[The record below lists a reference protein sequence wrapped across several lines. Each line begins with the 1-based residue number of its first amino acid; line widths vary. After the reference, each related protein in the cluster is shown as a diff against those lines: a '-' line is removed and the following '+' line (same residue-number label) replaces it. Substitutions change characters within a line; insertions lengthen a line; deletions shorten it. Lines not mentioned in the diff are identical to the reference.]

1 MTGAHRIL
9 GASVAL
15 ALAFGAA
22 PAFAAGQSSSAD
34 RSDKYFKDGVADV
47 KDGDYASAVDLF
59 EKVVKKEPKNANAY
73 NYLGFSY
80 RKLGQY
86 DKAFENYEKA
96 LALEPG
102 HLGANEYI
110 GEAYLET
117 GNLAK
122 AEERLATLKGL
133 CPAGCE
139 EAEDLAHAIEAYK
152 ANHGG

>member
-1 MTGAHRIL
+1 MNRARCML
-9 GASVAL
+9 GALAAL
-15 ALAFGAA
+15 ALAFGTAQ
-22 PAFAAGQSSSAD
+22 AFAAGQSSNAD
-34 RSDKYFKDGVADV
+34 RSDRYFKDGLADV
-47 KDGDYASAVDLF
+47 NDGDYEAAVEQF
-59 EKVVKKEPKNANAY
+59 EKVVKKQPKNANAY

-96 LALEPG
+96 LSLEPG

-122 AEERLATLKGL
+122 AEEQLATLKEL

-139 EAEDLAHAIEAYK
+139 EYEDLAEAVATYK
-152 ANHGG
+152 ADHGG